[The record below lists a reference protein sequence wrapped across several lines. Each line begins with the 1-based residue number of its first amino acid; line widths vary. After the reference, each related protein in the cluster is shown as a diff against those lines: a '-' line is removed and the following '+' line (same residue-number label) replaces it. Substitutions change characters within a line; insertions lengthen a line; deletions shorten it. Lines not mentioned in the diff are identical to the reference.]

1 MKRREFIAGLGAAAW
16 PLAARA
22 QQPNVRRIGALLLGN
37 ADAETFK
44 TKLRDSLQQLGYVE
58 GRNINFEFR
67 SADGNLD
74 LLPKLAAELVALKVD
89 VIVAL
94 FTPCAIAAK
103 QATRE
108 IPIVIQVG
116 DPVGT
121 GLVASLG
128 RPGGNITG
136 MSYEAP
142 ELHGNCVILFR
153 DMQPSMR
160 RIAALGNAGDP
171 SSKQIVEQVRS
182 AGRTTGIE
190 IDPVLMVRGLDE
202 VDAAFATMKKERADA
217 VVVQGSFSSKLVTD
231 LALKHR
237 LPSATATRSFVEV
250 GGLMSYSPDESD
262 MVRHSAQF
270 VQKILN
276 GSRPADLP
284 VEQPTKF
291 ELVINLKTAKL
302 LGLTISPSFLLR
314 ADAVIE

>member
-1 MKRREFIAGLGAAAW
+1 VAAW

-44 TKLRDSLQQLGYVE
+44 TKLRDSLQLLGCVE

-67 SADGNLD
+67 AANGNLH

-108 IPIVIQVG
+108 IPIVIQTG

-121 GLVASLG
+121 GLVASLA

-136 MSYEAP
+136 MSYSAP
-142 ELHGNCVILFR
+142 ELHGNCVVLFR

-160 RIAALGNAGDP
+160 RVAALGNAGDP
-171 SSKQIVEQVRS
+171 SSKQIFEQVRS

-190 IDPVLMVRGLDE
+190 IAPVPMVRGLDE

-217 VVVQGSFSSKLVTD
+217 VVVRGSFSSKLDDRFQETD
-231 LALKHR
+231 RIGRHPKFFVSRCAAA
-237 LPSATATRSFVEV
+237 PSW
-250 GGLMSYSPDESD
+250 
-262 MVRHSAQF
+262 
-270 VQKILN
+270 
-276 GSRPADLP
+276 
-284 VEQPTKF
+284 
-291 ELVINLKTAKL
+291 
-302 LGLTISPSFLLR
+302 
-314 ADAVIE
+314 